1 MSLEGFP
8 SCNDLVTV
16 GAGVREGG
24 RKMFAFNMVDNIHNC
39 LVDKNMLDYNKSH
52 DTAVLKN
59 TVILNSSTI
68 AINYI

>member
-39 LVDKNMLDYNKSH
+39 LVDKTMANAAHGNSCLVSTH
-52 DTAVLKN
+52 
-59 TVILNSSTI
+59 ILVEI
-68 AINYI
+68 LRL